1 MMVIFLTGLVAMI
14 LLRTLRND
22 YAKYTRDDDDIES
35 LEHDISEE
43 SGWKL
48 VHGDVFRPP
57 PNLALLAALL
67 GTGVQLA
74 LLILS
79 VILIT
84 IAGRPISAV
93 HHRVPCTS
101 VQQIEW
107 PCYGQD
113 QQSTVAV
120 MFASETDW
128 AVACCVYFLFALEC
142 MHSPVLSQC
151 TIVLALRLHW
161 LEFYMSG
168 LAAAAAAHSDS
179 MTGEYACMMLC
190 MMLQVPCLR
199 REEQS

>member
-1 MMVIFLTGLVAMI
+1 MAHTQCDQTKLPLQIHWFSIFNSFMMVIFLTGLVAMI

-74 LLILS
+74 LLVLF

-84 IAGRPISAV
+84 IAGTLI
-93 HHRVPCTS
+93 
-101 VQQIEW
+101 
-107 PCYGQD
+107 
-113 QQSTVAV
+113 STVSSHVAV
-120 MFASETDW
+120 DCGCRSHC
-128 AVACCVYFLFALEC
+128 ACKV
-142 MHSPVLSQC
+142 
-151 TIVLALRLHW
+151 I
-161 LEFYMSG
+161 
-168 LAAAAAAHSDS
+168 
-179 MTGEYACMMLC
+179 
-190 MMLQVPCLR
+190 
-199 REEQS
+199 

>member
-1 MMVIFLTGLVAMI
+1 MVIFLTGLVAMI

-74 LLILS
+74 LLVLF

-84 IAGRPISAV
+84 IAGSSITIISTHEQKACPAFPGSTV
-93 HHRVPCTS
+93 LTS
-101 VQQIEW
+101 VQPYFVLVSSLCCLWCNQ
-107 PCYGQD
+107 
-113 QQSTVAV
+113 AV
-120 MFASETDW
+120 WASW
-128 AVACCVYFLFALEC
+128 LG
-142 MHSPVLSQC
+142 C
-151 TIVLALRLHW
+151 T
-161 LEFYMSG
+161 
-168 LAAAAAAHSDS
+168 
-179 MTGEYACMMLC
+179 
-190 MMLQVPCLR
+190 
-199 REEQS
+199 

>member
-1 MMVIFLTGLVAMI
+1 MTSTLLWDSATNTLVQASYQASLSMSRIHSETKLLLQIHWFSIFNSFMMVIFLTGLVAMI

-74 LLILS
+74 LLVLF

-84 IAGRPISAV
+84 IAGTLI
-93 HHRVPCTS
+93 
-101 VQQIEW
+101 
-107 PCYGQD
+107 
-113 QQSTVAV
+113 STVQL
-120 MFASETDW
+120 M
-128 AVACCVYFLFALEC
+128 
-142 MHSPVLSQC
+142 
-151 TIVLALRLHW
+151 
-161 LEFYMSG
+161 
-168 LAAAAAAHSDS
+168 
-179 MTGEYACMMLC
+179 
-190 MMLQVPCLR
+190 
-199 REEQS
+199 

>member
-1 MMVIFLTGLVAMI
+1 MVIFLTGLVAMI

-74 LLILS
+74 LLILF

-84 IAGRPISAV
+84 IAGRPVSAV
-93 HHRVPCTS
+93 HHCVPCWSGSAVNSCSDICSRGCLGSSLLTQFVGLTCMS
-101 VQQIEW
+101 TLC
-107 PCYGQD
+107 CYDGTKSSWSD
-113 QQSTVAV
+113 TVHVRLSST
-120 MFASETDW
+120 
-128 AVACCVYFLFALEC
+128 
-142 MHSPVLSQC
+142 
-151 TIVLALRLHW
+151 
-161 LEFYMSG
+161 
-168 LAAAAAAHSDS
+168 
-179 MTGEYACMMLC
+179 
-190 MMLQVPCLR
+190 
-199 REEQS
+199 

>member
-74 LLILS
+74 LLILF

-84 IAGRPISAV
+84 IAGRPVSVEHHCVSCFFVLDWPFYGQGQQSAV
-93 HHRVPCTS
+93 
-101 VQQIEW
+101 
-107 PCYGQD
+107 
-113 QQSTVAV
+113 AV
-120 MFASETDW
+120 TFAAE
-128 AVACCVYFLFALEC
+128 A
-142 MHSPVLSQC
+142 
-151 TIVLALRLHW
+151 
-161 LEFYMSG
+161 G
-168 LAAAAAAHSDS
+168 
-179 MTGEYACMMLC
+179 
-190 MMLQVPCLR
+190 
-199 REEQS
+199 

>member
-1 MMVIFLTGLVAMI
+1 MVIFLTGLVAMI

-74 LLILS
+74 LLVLF

-84 IAGRPISAV
+84 IAG
-93 HHRVPCTS
+93 
-101 VQQIEW
+101 
-107 PCYGQD
+107 
-113 QQSTVAV
+113 
-120 MFASETDW
+120 M
-128 AVACCVYFLFALEC
+128 
-142 MHSPVLSQC
+142 
-151 TIVLALRLHW
+151 
-161 LEFYMSG
+161 
-168 LAAAAAAHSDS
+168 LAAGLSSLGTMSCHCAVCHLIVPYVIS
-179 MTGEYACMMLC
+179 MCLHCALSHLNVPLLC
-190 MMLQVPCLR
+190 PRSSQHAFIVP
-199 REEQS
+199 

>member
-1 MMVIFLTGLVAMI
+1 LFLQIHWFSIFNSFMMVIFLTGLVAMI

-74 LLILS
+74 LLILF

-84 IAGRPISAV
+84 IAGRPVSAV
-93 HHRVPCTS
+93 HRCVPCIS
-101 VQQIEW
+101 V
-107 PCYGQD
+107 
-113 QQSTVAV
+113 
-120 MFASETDW
+120 
-128 AVACCVYFLFALEC
+128 
-142 MHSPVLSQC
+142 
-151 TIVLALRLHW
+151 
-161 LEFYMSG
+161 
-168 LAAAAAAHSDS
+168 
-179 MTGEYACMMLC
+179 
-190 MMLQVPCLR
+190 
-199 REEQS
+199 